1 MNVTVFKT
9 FQVGHSNPEEE
20 EEEEEG
26 GWTTGMESVYRGLAY
41 AWFIW
46 FNRFTATTSLKNEQ

>member
-20 EEEEEG
+20 EEEEEEEE

-41 AWFIW
+41 V
-46 FNRFTATTSLKNEQ
+46 